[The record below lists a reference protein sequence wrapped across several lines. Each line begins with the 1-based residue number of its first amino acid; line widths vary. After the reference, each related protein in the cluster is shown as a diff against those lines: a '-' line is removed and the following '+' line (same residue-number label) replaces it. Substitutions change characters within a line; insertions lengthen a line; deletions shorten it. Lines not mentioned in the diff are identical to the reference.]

1 MVEKSKR
8 AKKVPYCN
16 PAVRS
21 AKYAADLHKKKDTFS
36 GNELRDTQASFRAG
50 YLQAQRDSAEAQR
63 RSKDYY
69 KDKDKATVRSE
80 KAKFKKGREERRKN
94 ALNGNVK
101 ANKR

>member
-8 AKKVPYCN
+8 AKKISYCN
-16 PAVRS
+16 PSIRS
-21 AKYAADLHKKKDTFS
+21 AKFAADLHKKCDTVT
-36 GNELRDTQASFRAG
+36 GEELRDTQASFRAG

-69 KDKDKATVRSE
+69 KDKDKATVRAE

-94 ALNGNVK
+94 ALSGNVK